1 MNEQITQLGKEIS
14 NLRIQRTN
22 IETAVTE
29 TIRKTSNI
37 NPIFKNM
44 CEWYLCVLYD
54 FNKILSKISSIY
66 IILCV

>member
-1 MNEQITQLGKEIS
+1 MKLQETKIIELESYIQEQNEANISLNEKITQLGKEIS

-44 CEWYLCVLYD
+44 CEW
-54 FNKILSKISSIY
+54 
-66 IILCV
+66 